1 MVVPWSY
8 HAGSVGYMRRRQVG
22 QRHEQFRETV
32 TQSSQAYIATI
43 TSLRIFFRKR
53 SDRLSCARRL
63 ASRHPGRTHSP
74 AWSARKYAKG
84 FGTPHTSITLPAG
97 WRRRSYAASV
107 AACASASVSAL
118 PEFGVPQTWRNH
130 IRFSPAGSRVRCSAG
145 SLRVATPPA
154 RLEPLTMLGS

>member
-1 MVVPWSY
+1 MPAAWVTCVGKS
-8 HAGSVGYMRRRQVG
+8 GSVTNNFAKQSRNLAKPTSPRSRRCAFFFASEVIGY
-22 QRHEQFRETV
+22 
-32 TQSSQAYIATI
+32 
-43 TSLRIFFRKR
+43 L
-53 SDRLSCARRL
+53 CARRL